1 MTQSIGDGIKDE
13 RESKIKA
20 KHFGEWHKL
29 FKYYSNFT
37 GSHQNYQTIKQS
49 DIHFKSKYMAKLKA
63 YAIYRKIKNKKREIA
78 EKVFFERKLTEIFNF
93 WSQYFKNKKQIRRK
107 QQKLI

>member
-1 MTQSIGDGIKDE
+1 
-13 RESKIKA
+13 
-20 KHFGEWHKL
+20 
-29 FKYYSNFT
+29 
-37 GSHQNYQTIKQS
+37 
-49 DIHFKSKYMAKLKA
+49 MAKLKA